1 MVPTAPSTGAP
12 APERAA
18 YTAAELA
25 ATLNAALAAD
35 LRAYF
40 DARARALTLE
50 PRDWRAEV
58 AGALVRFAPAGG
70 ARSSDFEVCVQWPGA
85 ALGAKGLVEHGR
97 PPAATKD
104 AFLRLCCGENAFYQA
119 RPPRPPHRSRPASPR
134 AVGSAYNGVMR
145 GARGG
150 EQMAVHR
157 SEELRAPVA
166 NLMMFL
172 GFMQV
177 PRSPSPLRAR
187 RRVRPPPRGRACP
200 ALPHPRTKRPCADA
214 RGVGGGG
221 DVQGNKEYV
230 SPLLGDQ
237 SGVILGGN
245 NHLCDFPVLGTPPEV
260 AS

>member
-150 EQMAVHR
+150 SRWRCTGRR
-157 SEELRAPVA
+157 SSAR
-166 NLMMFL
+166 
-172 GFMQV
+172 
-177 PRSPSPLRAR
+177 PS
-187 RRVRPPPRGRACP
+187 
-200 ALPHPRTKRPCADA
+200 RT
-214 RGVGGGG
+214 
-221 DVQGNKEYV
+221 
-230 SPLLGDQ
+230 S
-237 SGVILGGN
+237 
-245 NHLCDFPVLGTPPEV
+245 
-260 AS
+260 